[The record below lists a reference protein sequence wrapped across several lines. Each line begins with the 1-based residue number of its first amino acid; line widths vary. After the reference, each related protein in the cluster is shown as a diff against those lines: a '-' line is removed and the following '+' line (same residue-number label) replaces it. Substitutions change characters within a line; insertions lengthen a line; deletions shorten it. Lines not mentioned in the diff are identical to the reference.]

1 MFMNGPCY
9 YLRMKYAK
17 TFNTTCIHFPLSIC
31 ITTVACEWNADLCL
45 SLCASS
51 GLNLLHS
58 TLSQS
63 IEVVGDWVRD
73 VCSEVG
79 HVHACLGGGGG
90 PLHAYMHMYT
100 FAHWFNFLNGCATAL

>member
-1 MFMNGPCY
+1 MN
-9 YLRMKYAK
+9 
-17 TFNTTCIHFPLSIC
+17 IHEWALLLAPNKVRKNIYTIYFPLSIC

-63 IEVVGDWVRD
+63 IEVEGDWVTD
-73 VCSEVG
+73 VCSEGG
-79 HVHACLGGGGG
+79 HVHMCWEGGGGH
-90 PLHAYMHMYT
+90 LAHTCMYT
-100 FAHWFNFLNGCATAL
+100 FVHWYNSK